1 MTAARITLALLIAS
15 GAAACADKQ
24 KKKPE
29 DARAGAQD
37 LKGIGGERC
46 DGRPKGREVQEYD
59 TSGDG
64 KHDVRRVYLTLGEG
78 VEARKVMIC
87 RETDLNED
95 QRKDVVRVYDDE
107 GRSVREE
114 SDRNL
119 DGVMDLALVFQD
131 GKVVRKELDDNHDGR
146 IDTKIYFDG
155 DNPSR
160 AERDLKGTSTS
171 DNWKPNRWEYYE
183 GGSMVRMGTDLDGDA
198 RVDRWDRDSTRKAL
212 AKDTDIVEDNAK
224 SSE

>member
-1 MTAARITLALLIAS
+1 MTRPLVIVLALLACAL
-15 GAAACADKQ
+15 GCADKQ
-24 KKKPE
+24 KKKTETGRP
-29 DARAGAQD
+29 APQD

-46 DGRPKGREVQEYD
+46 DGGPKGRAVAEYD

-64 KHDVRRVYLTLGEG
+64 KPDVRKVFLSLGEG

-95 QRKDVVRVYDDE
+95 ERKDVVRVYDDE

-119 DGVMDLALVFQD
+119 DGTMDMALVFQD
-131 GKVVRKELDDNHDGR
+131 GKVARKELDDNHDGR
-146 IDTKIYFDG
+146 IDTKIFYDRERALF
-155 DNPSR
+155 
-160 AERDLKGTSTS
+160 AERDLTGKSTS

-183 GGSMVRMGTDLDGDA
+183 GGSMVRMGTDLNGDS
-198 RVDRWDRDSTRKAL
+198 RVDRWDRDATRKAL
-212 AKDTDIVEDNAK
+212 AKDTDIVEDAAG